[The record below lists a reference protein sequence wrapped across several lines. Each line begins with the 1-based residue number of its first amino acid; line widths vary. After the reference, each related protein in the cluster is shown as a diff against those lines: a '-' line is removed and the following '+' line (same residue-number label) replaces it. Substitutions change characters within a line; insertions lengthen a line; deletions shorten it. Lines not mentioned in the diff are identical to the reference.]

1 MFRPQGT
8 FPWLSTA
15 APFGALGSCPGP
27 QTQMPS
33 RGQTGNWGQGKWTGL
48 KGEVC
53 YSASQWLLHFWNL
66 RFQSPSSPTPSLIV
80 YLLAL
85 EMDCAFFKDALQ
97 ASAGW
102 ARQNTSE
109 GPDVVHG
116 VPVCNLPSGQIAP
129 FLFRVYAP
137 PTPASV
143 PLLKLFPWPGMPSAI
158 SGHPNPIHPSEFS
171 SQATFPMKPLSPLPR
186 TSGLMLRLFI
196 FLLNH
201 LSGLVLW
208 SGNF

>member
-116 VPVCNLPSGQIAP
+116 CQFATSHLAKLHLSCFVYMPLPLLPLCLCLSCSLGLECPLPSLGIRIPSILQSSAH
-129 FLFRVYAP
+129 RP
-137 PTPASV
+137 P
-143 PLLKLFPWPGMPSAI
+143 
-158 SGHPNPIHPSEFS
+158 
-171 SQATFPMKPLSPLPR
+171 SP
-186 TSGLMLRLFI
+186 
-196 FLLNH
+196 
-201 LSGLVLW
+201 
-208 SGNF
+208 